1 MWAVWNIVIWGT
13 GEAADYIVAETELY
27 KKNINIVAYTDS
39 NPKRWG
45 NLYKGKRICPPN
57 IALQL
62 AYDSIVI
69 SSEKY
74 YSDIYKLINEKYG
87 VPSEKIVDRYEILR
101 MLLLNKYKTSS
112 DLEILESLEYMKNH
126 KFSPFNQYVKFE
138 KKPYWVNW
146 DKIECLPYI
155 MFEDKK
161 MYFPVN
167 KKFDVMDGKE
177 VIFDLMAEQSS
188 TSPHIYMND
197 RIKVEQGDVICDA
210 GVCEGNFAL
219 KYVEKA
225 SKIYLIECDEEWF
238 LPLEKTFEPFKGKV
252 EICHKF
258 LGRYSVGENI
268 NLDTLIKGRLD
279 FLKMDI
285 EGAEVDA
292 LLGAKHCFRNNNV
305 KSSICSYHRH
315 NDEYF
320 LRNILEMYGY
330 ETFCSSGYMAFHGDK
345 EMYMNPEF
353 RRGIVYGIRG
363 GK

>member
-1 MWAVWNIVIWGT
+1 MWNIVIWGT

-74 YSDIYKLINEKYG
+74 YSDIYKLINEKYDI
-87 VPSEKIVDRYEILR
+87 PSERIVNRYEILKV
-101 MLLLNKYKTSS
+101 LFLDKFKGSLDT
-112 DLEILESLEYMKNH
+112 EIIDAIKYMKEHN
-126 KFSPFNQYVKFE
+126 FCPFNQYVEF
-138 KKPYWVNW
+138 KKEPYWVKW
-146 DKIECLPYI
+146 DKVECLPYI

-161 MYFPVN
+161 MYYPARR
-167 KKFDVMDGKE
+167 KFYILDGRE
-177 VIFDLMAEQSS
+177 VIYDLMAEQSPN
-188 TSPHIYMND
+188 SPHIYIND

-219 KYVEKA
+219 KYIEKA
-225 SKIYLIECDEEWF
+225 SKVYLVECDEDWF
-238 LPLEKTFEPFKGKV
+238 LPLEKTFDQFKDKV
-252 EICHKF
+252 VFCKSF
-258 LGRYSVGENI
+258 LGRYSYGNNI
-268 NLDTLIKGRLD
+268 NLDTLIDGRLD

-320 LRNILEMYGY
+320 LRNILDMYGY
-330 ETFCSSGYMAFHGDK
+330 ESFCSSGYMTFLGDE
-345 EMYMNPEF
+345 EMYVNPEF

-363 GK
+363 DK